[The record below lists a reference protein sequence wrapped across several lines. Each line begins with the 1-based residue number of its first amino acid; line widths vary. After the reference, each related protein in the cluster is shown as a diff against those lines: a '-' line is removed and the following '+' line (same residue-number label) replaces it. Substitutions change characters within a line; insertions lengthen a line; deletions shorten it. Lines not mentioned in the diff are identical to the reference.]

1 MNTNQVIE
9 IPGYTI
15 LDEIGK
21 GGMATVYLALQERL
35 DRQVALKVMNA
46 ALAMNG
52 NFTERFIKEG
62 QVIDQL
68 RHPLIIPLFEFGHH
82 GDCYY
87 FSMEFLSGGTL
98 SPKIQ
103 EGMTPEEAFKITRLI
118 AEALAYA
125 HQRNIIHRDI
135 KPQNVLFR
143 QDGTLVLS
151 DFGIAKVMDS
161 DATNL
166 TLLGTVVG
174 SLRYMSPEQAASKAL
189 DARSDL
195 YSLGV
200 VLYEM
205 LTKKTP
211 YQASDI
217 FDLAMLL
224 GTGQIP
230 VLPPEFTQ
238 YQPLLNKLLA
248 LHPDDRF
255 ANAEH
260 LIQAIDQT
268 TSPLALHAASTGAV
282 TRIPTPKPEIGNT
295 PDSVIA
301 SSSGLIPPP
310 DLTASEPAPQALW
323 LKNRLALGSL
333 FLAVAIAVIASLYFL
348 ILRPAPLPSGD
359 SAAGPAQQQ
368 ATPPPSSP
376 MQPQIESLLE
386 QARAQRRRGALAES
400 LALIEQGL
408 RLSPQQLDLLTLR
421 AQVQIELDYRNRIT
435 TLLQDCAT
443 RFPLEQL
450 TQGAQDTAAVACYD
464 RILVLDSNHSAALAQ
479 QEQIIQHLAE
489 RIDAALQQ
497 GHLERAQTDLAQLR
511 QLRPEHPS
519 LSALKQALQ
528 LKQDQAAEAAQRQAR
543 EAAQRK
549 ANAEQARRSASEERS
564 QRRVEEA
571 AKRKP
576 AEAVRPPTP
585 VTAAKR
591 QPTRPTPN
599 LNRSRCGNLL
609 SRITL
614 GEPVSSEDRAFIT
627 KECR

>member
-15 LDEIGK
+15 LREIGK

-103 EGMTPEEAFKITRLI
+103 DGMTPEQAFKITRLI

-230 VLPPEFTQ
+230 VLPPEFAQ

-255 ANAEH
+255 ANAER

-268 TSPLALHAASTGAV
+268 TSHLALHAASTGTI
-282 TRIPTPKPEIGNT
+282 TRIPTPKPETVNT
-295 PDSVIA
+295 DPATA
-301 SSSGLIPPP
+301 SSSGIAPPP
-310 DLTASEPAPQALW
+310 VLTAPKPAPQTLW
-323 LKNRLALGSL
+323 IKNRLALGGL
-333 FLAVAIAVIASLYFL
+333 FLAVAIAIIASFYFL
-348 ILRPAPLPSGD
+348 VFRPAPLPNGD

-368 ATPPPSSP
+368 ATPSPSNP
-376 MQPQIESLLE
+376 MQSQIESLLE
-386 QARAQRRRGALAES
+386 QARIQRRQGALAES

-421 AQVQIELDYRNRIT
+421 AQVQIELDHRNRIT

-450 TQGAQDTAAVACYD
+450 AHGDQDAAAVACYD
-464 RILVLDSNHSAALAQ
+464 RILVLDPSHSAALTQ
-479 QEQIIQHLAE
+479 QEQIIQQLTE
-489 RIDAALQQ
+489 RIDAALRQ
-497 GHLERAQTDLAQLR
+497 GALDQAQTDLAQLR
-511 QLRPEHPS
+511 QMRPEHPS
-519 LSALKQALQ
+519 LSTLHQALQ
-528 LKQDQAAEAAQRQAR
+528 LKQDQAAEAAQRQAK

-549 ANAEQARRSASEERS
+549 ANAEQVRRSASEERI

-576 AEAVRPPTP
+576 AEAARPPTP
-585 VTAAKR
+585 VTEAKR

-599 LNRSRCGNLL
+599 LNRNRCGNLL